1 MSIIHSHHVL
11 HVLAASHSHDASCPG
26 HGGDRHGWVWAGGG
40 RWKCSE
46 TLDEFDCKEQ
56 FGRRHI
62 TCLSFMVFFP
72 EFIHFHLDRT
82 LQSSSFGIFV

>member
-1 MSIIHSHHVL
+1 MSNIHSRHVL
-11 HVLAASHSHDASCPG
+11 HVLAASHSHEASCPG
-26 HGGDRHGWVWAGGG
+26 HGGDRHGWVWAGKG

-46 TLDEFDCKEQ
+46 TLDEFDSEEQ

-62 TCLSFMVFFP
+62 TCVSFMFP
-72 EFIHFHLDRT
+72 PPKFIHFYLDRT